1 MDFSPAVSLLKEFEG
16 FRDKAYWDKTGKVWT
31 IGYGET
37 VYPDGQIVRRGD
49 ACTRAKAA
57 EWMIDDIKTE
67 RLPAMHQMIKVPLT
81 NNQVCALISF
91 CYNEGIGNF
100 KTSTLLRKLNAK
112 RPEIEVANEFAKWTK
127 SGGVELPGLVR
138 RRKAEKA
145 LFLCHLPAEIPETV

>member
-1 MDFSPAVSLLKEFEG
+1 MDFSPAISLLKEFEG

-49 ACTRAKAA
+49 RCTREKAQ

-67 RLPAMHQMIKVPLT
+67 RLPAIQSLVKVPLT
-81 NNQVCALISF
+81 NNQTCALISF
-91 CYNEGIGNF
+91 CYNAGVGNL
-100 KTSTLLRKLNAK
+100 KKSTLLRKLNA
-112 RPEIEVANEFAKWTK
+112 RAPEQAVAAEFSKWTK
-127 SGGVELPGLVR
+127 SGGVTLAGLVR

-145 LFLCHLPAEIPETV
+145 LFLSHLPAVIPKTV